1 MLEFQRRERSMWAGG
16 VKDGLN
22 IIPRH
27 YSALETTV
35 PVLKLKRDKSQ
46 YVEPYLP
53 SVVQQTTTILG
64 D

>member
-1 MLEFQRRERSMWAGG
+1 MWAGG